1 MALLMRRVLAMLAT
15 ACAAC
20 SAIAGL
26 DEDYVVET
34 MSPALDAGSD
44 AAADATTP
52 PVEAGPPD
60 AGPLCTGSALFC
72 ADFEG
77 DASID
82 SEFSRTEATGGPPR
96 IVEGLGVGAS
106 RAFQAV
112 MAAPSSGVTA
122 ATVAWRTVATDFP
135 VGTTLTL
142 RFVFVVRAKET
153 DYAAIAVIQFGEREH
168 GLAMYDRSKCGVI
181 NGPCL
186 DENDPTGRPHD
197 ANGAIPLVPGV
208 WHTGLVSL
216 SRSATGYAGR
226 VEIDGKAVDE
236 HATNAMPTNAST
248 SKIEVGIG
256 SFFSSGHGTN
266 DVVVDDVV
274 VTRE

>member
-1 MALLMRRVLAMLAT
+1 MALLMRRVLATLA
-15 ACAAC
+15 AGCAAC

-26 DEDYVVET
+26 DEDYIVET
-34 MSPALDAGSD
+34 TSPTLDAGGDAALDAPL
-44 AAADATTP
+44 P

-60 AGPLCTGSALFC
+60 AGPFCTGGALFC
-72 ADFEG
+72 TDFEG

-96 IVEGLGVGAS
+96 IVDGLGVDAS

-112 MAAPSSGVTA
+112 MAAPNSGATA

-142 RFVFVVRAKET
+142 RFSFVVRAKET

-168 GLAMYDRSKCGVI
+168 GLAMYDRTKCGVI

-197 ANGAIPLVPGV
+197 ANGAIALVPGT

-216 SRSATGYAGR
+216 TRGATGYSGR

-236 HATNAMPTNAST
+236 RATNAMPSSAST
-248 SKIEVGIG
+248 AKIEVGVG
-256 SFFSSGHGTN
+256 SFFSSGPGTN
-266 DVVVDDVV
+266 DVVVDNVS
-274 VTRE
+274 VTRD